1 MCVCIYIYFV
11 ASKWLF
17 FPIHVLKAVLP
28 SVEFRNLSFSL
39 SPHLSSLSLSLP
51 PSPTNP
57 FLKFPETNSF
67 PLLHLSPQV
76 LSDFGSVQK
85 PPVSPESCISCPL
98 WPAFY
103 GVNQI
108 LLFFFTLSPFP
119 IHSALLTLILPPSPS
134 WCMGLLNGVQSNFWH
149 PINLNFQAWEARLT
163 YWHLDK

>member
-1 MCVCIYIYFV
+1 MYIYIYFV

-17 FPIHVLKAVLP
+17 FSIHVLKAVLP